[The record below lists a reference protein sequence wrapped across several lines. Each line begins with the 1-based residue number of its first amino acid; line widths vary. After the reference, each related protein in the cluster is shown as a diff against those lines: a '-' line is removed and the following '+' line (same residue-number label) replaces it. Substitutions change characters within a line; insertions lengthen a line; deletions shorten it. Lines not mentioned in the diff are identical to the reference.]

1 MIQKDLAITIEY
13 VTEDEVKNR
22 FDMERLPDNAT
33 DTVRIVKVGDY
44 DECLCAG
51 DHVQHTAEIGTF
63 RITSSRYQDGMLRLV
78 FRLG

>member
-1 MIQKDLAITIEY
+1 LIQKDLPVTIEY
-13 VTEDEVKNR
+13 ATQEEVKHR

-51 DHVQHTAEIGTF
+51 DHVQHTG
-63 RITSSRYQDGMLRLV
+63 
-78 FRLG
+78 